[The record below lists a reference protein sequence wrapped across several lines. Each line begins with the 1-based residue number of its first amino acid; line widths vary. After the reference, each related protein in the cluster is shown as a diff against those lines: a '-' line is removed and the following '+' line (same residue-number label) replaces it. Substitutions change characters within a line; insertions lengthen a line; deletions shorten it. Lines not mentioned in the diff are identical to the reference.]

1 MQQQSTIID
10 SMTDSIIIAL
20 DAKGP
25 INTAL
30 EVIRVATKTASKMS
44 NNVEDNTKAV
54 KGALITIL
62 SGPDG
67 ELYTKDDLLPESVMR
82 DIIDIMNTGLV
93 DQLVEFFT
101 TSRSFI
107 KKIVCCAS

>member
-1 MQQQSTIID
+1 MSQQSTIID

-44 NNVEDNTKAV
+44 GNVEDNTKAV

-101 TSRSFI
+101 TSRTFI
-107 KKIVCCAS
+107 KKMICCSS